1 MRLLLVALLLCVCQT
16 SRADDAPQQP
26 VAKRDPLSFTP
37 QRTETPALQNAL
49 MPRYL
54 DRTNGYAATM
64 YYRAF
69 LFLDEA
75 NRLNKDPN
83 LWDNIWNWA
92 SAPIDGFLIN
102 KAREALKL
110 PLVVLCVP

>member
-1 MRLLLVALLLCVCQT
+1 
-16 SRADDAPQQP
+16 
-26 VAKRDPLSFTP
+26 
-37 QRTETPALQNAL
+37 
-49 MPRYL
+49 
-54 DRTNGYAATM
+54 M